1 MIRQFTSSLLAFL
14 LTFSLFGGTAF
25 AAGAQYRAEPANPP
39 AAARLIVKEIVWKC
53 GAGGCVAPQGNSR
66 PAVDCSALAREV
78 GTLRSFAVGGQP
90 LDSAAL
96 GKCNAKAR

>member
-1 MIRQFTSSLLAFL
+1 MNRQLTSSLLAFF
-14 LTFSLFGGTAF
+14 LTLSLFGGTAF
-25 AAGAQYRAEPANPP
+25 AGTQYRAEPAAPP
-39 AAARLIVKEIVWKC
+39 AAARLIANDIVWKC

-78 GTLRSFAVGGQP
+78 GSLRSFTVGGQP

-96 GKCNAKAR
+96 GKCNARAR